1 MSKITKKFKIS
12 QMIILRNIIDSNFK
26 HPTTKLSLIPAN
38 FITYYRIVPNI
49 KSRGFHW
56 LAFRNDENL

>member
-38 FITYYRIVPNI
+38 FITFLPDCSEYQITWPSLVTFP
-49 KSRGFHW
+49 
-56 LAFRNDENL
+56 E